1 MLICL
6 SADSCLFFCLCVCIY
21 IIMVTSVLA
30 VPPPPRNLEIQV
42 RSGKNALVS
51 WEPPLIGKYSAFKL
65 KVIPLSEPQDSTR
78 NVVIKEAQL
87 PFNLRD
93 LTPGAS
99 YELQLYTVYE
109 KKESDAY
116 ISSNFTTRKLLT
128 WSMANIFI
136 FLMMVLCV
144 HSTFIS
150 FCHPLL
156 EQDPMCLDAS
166 SYGTEMKLQC

>member
-1 MLICL
+1 M
-6 SADSCLFFCLCVCIY
+6 SHPFAFTF
-21 IIMVTSVLA
+21 T

-42 RSGKNALVS
+42 QSGKNAMVS

-116 ISSNFTTRKLLT
+116 ISSNFTTRKSQVWKLT
-128 WSMANIFI
+128 NIFM
-136 FLMMVLCV
+136 FSM
-144 HSTFIS
+144 
-150 FCHPLL
+150 
-156 EQDPMCLDAS
+156 
-166 SYGTEMKLQC
+166 